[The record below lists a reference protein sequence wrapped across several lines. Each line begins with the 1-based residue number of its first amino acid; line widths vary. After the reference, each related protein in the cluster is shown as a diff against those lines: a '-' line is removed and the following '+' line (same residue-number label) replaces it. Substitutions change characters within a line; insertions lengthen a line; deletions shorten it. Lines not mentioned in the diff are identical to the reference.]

1 MKSSKRRMFSAELRL
16 VPEAAAAAASPLA
29 ESPLERLATHD
40 AQIRHKELLTA
51 IAGLR
56 TEMARNASP
65 AVAGT
70 EVVHAPVTAP
80 ALTPQQLQDIEDA
93 AAIRSELAKLSSAI
107 ETTKREII
115 AVRYRDSQHHERIT
129 DVTHELDAVVGDT
142 EAATETILGSCE
154 MVERQLD
161 IAMLHTASD
170 ADRAPLEEISA
181 AVVKIY
187 EACNFQDISGQRIT
201 KVVNTLKYIEQ
212 RIEKM
217 MLIWGGDDA
226 FASVEMPDQD
236 VVDTDRALLN
246 GPARADSDAA
256 ASQADIDAMFD

>member
-1 MKSSKRRMFSAELRL
+1 MKSSKRRLFSAELRL

-29 ESPLERLATHD
+29 ESSIERLAAHD
-40 AQIRHKELLTA
+40 PQIRHNELLAA

-56 TEMARNASP
+56 TEMGRNASV
-65 AVAGT
+65 ADAGT
-70 EVVHAPVTAP
+70 PAPP
-80 ALTPQQLQDIEDA
+80 ALTPKQLQDIEDA
-93 AAIRSELAKLSSAI
+93 AEIRSELAKLSSAI

-115 AVRYRDSQHHERIT
+115 AIRYRDSHHHERII

-142 EAATETILGSCE
+142 EAATEAILGSCE
-154 MVERQLD
+154 LVESQLD
-161 IAMLHTASD
+161 IAMLHTVSD
-170 ADRAPLEEISA
+170 EDRAPLEEISA

-236 VVDTDRALLN
+236 LVDYDKALLN
-246 GPARADSDAA
+246 GPARAGSESA

>member
-1 MKSSKRRMFSAELRL
+1 MKSAKSRLFTAELKL
-16 VPEAAAAAASPLA
+16 LPEGGSAAPSV
-29 ESPLERLATHD
+29 ESPLDQLASHD
-40 AQIRHKELLTA
+40 SQKRHKELLAA

-56 TEMARNASP
+56 TEITRNGGTASVTGTD
-65 AVAGT
+65 VAQL
-70 EVVHAPVTAP
+70 APVSP
-80 ALTPQQLQDIEDA
+80 ALTPKQLQDIEDA
-93 AAIRSELAKLSSAI
+93 DLIRAELAKLSAAI
-107 ETTKREII
+107 ETTKREIV
-115 AVRYRDSQHHERIT
+115 AVRYRDASHHDRII

-142 EAATETILGSCE
+142 EAATETILGNCE
-154 MVERQLD
+154 QIEKQLD
-161 IAMLHTASD
+161 IATLHTASD

-236 VVDTDRALLN
+236 FVDGDKALLN
-246 GPARADSDAA
+246 GPARADSESA